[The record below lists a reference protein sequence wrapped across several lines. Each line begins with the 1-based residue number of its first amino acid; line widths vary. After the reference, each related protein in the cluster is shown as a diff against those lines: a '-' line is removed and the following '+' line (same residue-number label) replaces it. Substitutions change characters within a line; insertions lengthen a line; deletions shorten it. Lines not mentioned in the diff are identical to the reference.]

1 MEVDANGDGRSEGIR
16 KYYLTK
22 LEELQVCARIVLL
35 EYRVPK

>member
-22 LEELQVCARIVLL
+22 LEELQVFERISVF
-35 EYRVPK
+35 EY